1 MIKTL
6 TAWCIAALLSDLGLS
21 VGQMKNK
28 SRIFLTASHPEA
40 GQINYV
46 EMEEE
51 GGKP

>member
-6 TAWCIAALLSDLGLS
+6 TAWCLAALLSDLGLS
-21 VGQMKNK
+21 VERMKNK
-28 SRIFLTASHPEA
+28 DRIFLTASHPEA